1 MKRTG
6 YLYDS
11 RYLLHDTG
19 PYHPER
25 AERLEAIH
33 SGIQSAGILPHL
45 TMIEARRVE
54 MKWVQTVHTDTYLR
68 RFEELCLAGRRT
80 LDCEDNQMCPDTWE
94 TALLAAGGV
103 LEAARM
109 IMAGELDNA
118 FCAVRPPG
126 HHAESGEA
134 MGFCYLN
141 NVAIAARYVQMAWG
155 VERVGIIDFDV
166 HHGNGTQ
173 HVFENDPTVYYYS
186 IHQHPS
192 FTYPGT
198 GREFE
203 YGKGTGY
210 GYTKNSP
217 VLPGQSNEEYRRL
230 IEKDLL
236 PAYDAFMPQVIIL
249 STGFDAHKDDEMADM
264 HLTTEGF
271 SWIMRTMMKMAEKY
285 SQNRLLSVLEGGY
298 CLERLPELAADHVS
312 ILLDSKPAANSV
324 A

>member
-6 YLYDS
+6 FLYDK

-33 SGIQSAGILPHL
+33 QGIHDAGLLGHL
-45 TMIEARRVE
+45 TQVRSRLVD
-54 MKWVQTVHTDTYLR
+54 MKWVQAIHTHEYLR

-80 LDCEDNQMCPDTWE
+80 LDCEDNQMCRDTYE
-94 TALLAAGGV
+94 TAQLAAGGV

-109 IMAGELDNA
+109 LMANELDNA

-126 HHAESGEA
+126 HHAERGEA
-134 MGFCYLN
+134 MGFCYFN
-141 NVAIAARYVQMAWG
+141 NVAIAARYLQMEHK

-173 HVFENDPTVYYYS
+173 HIFEQDPTVFYYS

-192 FTYPGT
+192 FAYPGT

-203 YGKGTGY
+203 MGAGQGY
-210 GYTKNSP
+210 GFTKNSP
-217 VLPGQSNEEYRRL
+217 VLPGNGDDEYRRL

-236 PAYDAFMPQVIIL
+236 PAFKSFVPQVIIV
-249 STGFDAHKDDEMADM
+249 STGFDAHKDDDMADM
-264 HLTTEGF
+264 RVTTEGF
-271 SWIMRTMMKMAEKY
+271 AWIMRTIMQMADAY
-285 SQNRLLSVLEGGY
+285 THGRVLSVLEGGY
-298 CLERLPELAADHVS
+298 ALDRLPELAAGHVK
-312 ILLDSKPAANSV
+312 IMLDA
-324 A
+324 